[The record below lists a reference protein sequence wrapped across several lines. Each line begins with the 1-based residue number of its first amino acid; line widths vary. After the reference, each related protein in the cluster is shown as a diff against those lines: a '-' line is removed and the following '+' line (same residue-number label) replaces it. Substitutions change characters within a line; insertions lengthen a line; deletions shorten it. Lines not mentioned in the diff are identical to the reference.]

1 MGEQTALLKAASVTK
16 RFGGLTALD
25 DVNYSVRA
33 GEVRGI
39 IGPNGA
45 GKTTFFNVITGELKP
60 TSGRIFIKGEDVT
73 DLPPYLICQK
83 GLGRTFQLTFIFPEM
98 TVYDSVWVGI
108 NSRAKTPWNPIIPA
122 KRVRS
127 VSQKVEEICELMGLS
142 DKMNESATN
151 LSYGDQ
157 KILEIAM
164 ALSTEP
170 AVLLLDEPTQG
181 VSPKETDAISGVIER
196 LSKRMT
202 IVLIEHSMD
211 VVLRLCHVITVL
223 SEGRVIAEGS
233 PKEVSKNEEVQR
245 IYLGE
250 VH

>member
-1 MGEQTALLKAASVTK
+1 M
-16 RFGGLTALD
+16 
-25 DVNYSVRA
+25 
-33 GEVRGI
+33 
-39 IGPNGA
+39 
-45 GKTTFFNVITGELKP
+45 
-60 TSGRIFIKGEDVT
+60 KGEDVT

-83 GLGRTFQLTFIFPEM
+83 GLSRTFQLTFIFPEM
-98 TVYDSVWVGI
+98 TVYDSIWVGI
-108 NSRAKTPWNPIIPA
+108 NSRAKAPWNPMIPA

-127 VSQKVEEICELMGLS
+127 ISQKVEEIGELMGLS
-142 DKMNESATN
+142 EKMNESATN

-164 ALSTEP
+164 ALSTDP
-170 AVLLLDEPTQG
+170 AILLLDEPTQG
-181 VSPKETDAISGVIER
+181 VSPKETEAISEVIET

-211 VVLRLCHVITVL
+211 VVLRLCHLITVL

-250 VH
+250 IR

>member
-1 MGEQTALLKAASVTK
+1 MVQQRALLETVNVTK

-45 GKTTFFNVITGELKP
+45 GKTTFFNVITGDLKP

-83 GLGRTFQLTFIFPEM
+83 GLSRTFQLTFIFPEM
-98 TVYDSVWVGI
+98 TVYDSIWVGI
-108 NSRAKTPWNPIIPA
+108 NSRAKAPWNPMIPA

-127 VSQKVEEICELMGLS
+127 ISQKVEEICELMGLS
-142 DKMNESATN
+142 EKMNESATN

-164 ALSTEP
+164 ALSTDP
-170 AVLLLDEPTQG
+170 AILLLDEPTQG
-181 VSPKETDAISGVIER
+181 VSPKETDAISEVIEK

-211 VVLRLCHVITVL
+211 VVLRLCHLITVL

-250 VH
+250 IR